1 MALKKKSSI
10 CLYNKETEKKKKKS
24 ADQVYGKKHCVKRP
38 A

>member
-1 MALKKKSSI
+1 MALKKKVQFVFI
-10 CLYNKETEKKKKKS
+10 TRKQKKKKS